1 MTKDELEKARAL
13 MRDLEQFLD
22 KYAPKQD
29 TEDARIHTRHKWT
42 LTCEEFI
49 AAEWEEKAIKSKLAN
64 LLIAP
69 EDYYELND
77 NAEGTEKKEHFTWEE
92 AMALEKKVGNG
103 WRLPTRHEWAL
114 ICEEFANDEN
124 GELSSEKLRKSLAL
138 SLSGTASEDGDLG
151 NVGTVGCYWSR
162 TACGQYDSV
171 GYYSAYGLN
180 LDFSVAY
187 PQGNYSKSYGFTVRM
202 VKELPHE

>member
-1 MTKDELEKARAL
+1 MNKDELTKAREL

-22 KYAPKQD
+22 KYAPK
-29 TEDARIHTRHKWT
+29 EDAEDT
-42 LTCEEFI
+42 LQEMQGKFT

-69 EDYYELND
+69 EDYYELVD
-77 NAEGTEKKEHFTWEE
+77 NAEGTEEKKHFTWKE
-92 AMALEKKVGNG
+92 AMALEEKIGNG

-114 ICEEFANDEN
+114 ICEDFANDEN

-138 SLSGTASEDGDLG
+138 SLSGFVNEAG
-151 NVGTVGCYWSR
+151 NLAGVGSFGRFWSR
-162 TACGQYDSV
+162 TAYDWGASNSRYFA
-171 GYYSAYGLN
+171 YYLSLN
-180 LDFSVAY
+180 SSDVY
-187 PQGNYSKSYGFTVRM
+187 PQLNDYQSGGFAVRM